1 MWYLNESI
9 KIEDLKGRILTKIDV
24 NREENEI
31 LFEDLEGN
39 KYKMYH
45 YQSCCEEVYIED
57 ICGDLNNLLNEPL
70 IMAEEVTEEG
80 NTEWGTYTW
89 TFYKLATVKGYVT
102 LRWYGTSNGYYSERV
117 DLEKIN
123 EKLTK

>member
-45 YQSCCEEVYIED
+45 WQDCCEEVYIED

>member
-45 YQSCCEEVYIED
+45 WQDCCEEVYIED

-102 LRWYGTSNGYYSERV
+102 LRWYGTYNGYYSERV